1 MTTIHRL
8 SALDAAFLD
17 METERTPMHV
27 AAVGRIDGG
36 GLLDAR
42 GHVRLSVVC
51 RHVASRLH
59 LVPRLRQVV
68 HHVPFGLGRPVWID
82 DENFDLANHVR
93 VVRIDPPGNEA
104 QLYRLACEQSM
115 LLLDRGHPLWEL
127 VFVEGLADGSIG
139 LIEKVHHALVDGVA
153 AVGVTAVLADLE
165 PKTGVERPRTWTPAA
180 RPTDR
185 ELAADA
191 AAEIVSE
198 PIHMVRHMLHAAAHP
213 IETTHRALGFSD
225 GLRTLIHTAPSSAF
239 NQPVGM
245 HRTLARV
252 SIPLAT
258 VKKIAHAHGAK
269 VNDVVLAL
277 VAGGLRAAL
286 NARGE
291 PCVDVDALVPHNVRA
306 EGEELALE
314 NLVTAFIVPLP
325 VHEPDSVQRVALVRN
340 AMRERRRHH
349 QSEAMSTLESL
360 SNHLPPASTAALAR
374 MVHHQPF
381 VNVVVTNVPGPAS
394 NLYVLG
400 GQLTDLVPIVPLAGN
415 LTIGFAVLSYA
426 GQLAIGVFADVDA
439 CPDVALITTKMAAEL
454 DHLARCV
461 TPKTSA

>member
-1 MTTIHRL
+1 MTTVHRL
-8 SALDAAFLD
+8 SVLDAAFLD
-17 METERTPMHV
+17 METDRTPMHV
-27 AAVGRIDGG
+27 AAVGRIVGG
-36 GLLDAR
+36 RLLDAR

-82 DENFDLANHVR
+82 DENFDLAHHVR
-93 VVRIDPPGNEA
+93 VVRIDPPGDET
-104 QLYRLACEQSM
+104 QLYHLACEQSM
-115 LLLDRGHPLWEL
+115 LLLDRRHPLWEL
-127 VFVEGLADGSIG
+127 VFIEGLADGSVG

-165 PKTGVERPRTWTPAA
+165 PRTRVDRPEPWTPTTP
-180 RPTDR
+180 PTDV
-185 ELAADA
+185 ELAVEA
-191 AAEIVSE
+191 ATAIVAE
-198 PIHMVRHMLHAAAHP
+198 PIQMVHRMLHAAAHP
-213 IETTHRALGFSD
+213 IETTQSALGFSD
-225 GLRTLIHTAPSSAF
+225 GLRTLLRTAPSSAF
-239 NQPVGM
+239 NRPVGM
-245 HRTLARV
+245 HRRLTRV
-252 SIPLAT
+252 LMPLST
-258 VKKIAHAHGAK
+258 VKRIAHAHGAK

-286 NARGE
+286 VARGE
-291 PCVDVDALVPHNVRA
+291 SCVDVDALVPHNVRA
-306 EGEELALE
+306 KEDELALE

-325 VHEPDSVQRVALVRN
+325 VHEPDPVQRVALVRN

-400 GQLTDLVPIVPLAGN
+400 GQLTDLVPMVPLAGN

-426 GQLAIGVFADVDA
+426 GQLTIGVFADAEA
-439 CPDVALITTKMAAEL
+439 CPDADVMTTKMVAEL
-454 DHLARCV
+454 HHLARFV
-461 TPKTSA
+461 